1 MSLKNKPNLFKDFT
15 YALKEEIN
23 KVTTVRSYNSG
34 TSSFNYRDNIN
45 AHFFEWSNIDSV
57 PKKFNSSKELFE
69 FFDKSNISYTKEQRD
84 EIERRYTLYIICPS
98 GSNTILYDF
107 NKINLEN
114 QLKKYASEH
123 AV

>member
-23 KVTTVRSYNSG
+23 KVTTVRGYNSG
-34 TSSFNYRDNIN
+34 TSGFNYRDNIN

-84 EIERRYTLYIICPS
+84 EIERKYTLYIICPS

-107 NKINLEN
+107 SKINLEN